1 MSLSS
6 KLRILTA
13 GAALATL
20 PVQAQTEQQSE
31 PKSPAITQ
39 TVTNDFPW
47 ERSSSDAREAYAT
60 LPAEYKAFANKSF
73 MERVEMREEWE
84 QRDYIKRNKAHQ
96 QQLKTHPEST
106 PKYPVAEGDFGMQI
120 IKDRYTGKLTPT
132 QAALAHDL
140 MTLGRP
146 LTSIDLSK
154 PYSEQL
160 RDCGFT
166 TLASV
171 VEGTKEQD
179 LSARDHALYIWQIQ
193 EADQLTD
200 LGNNR
205 EAWRETRIRT
215 EKEDQAHYEANSH
228 WYDVF
233 FRTKTRYLTE
243 EEMAKH
249 SVQWENI
256 NGKSVIVPVKNQISY
271 SVRDEVTRKVGAK
284 IAQENQLLTKKAKAN
299 QATH

>member
-20 PVQAQTEQQSE
+20 PVQAQTEQHTA
-31 PKSPAITQ
+31 PKAPAITQ
-39 TVTNDFPW
+39 TITNDFPW
-47 ERSSSDAREAYAT
+47 AHASSDAREAYDT

-84 QRDYIKRNKAHQ
+84 QRDYIRRNKAHQ
-96 QQLKTHPEST
+96 QKLKTNPEST
-106 PKYPVAEGDFGMQI
+106 PKYPVAEGDYGMQI
-120 IKDRYTGKLTPT
+120 IQDRYNGKLTPA

-154 PYSEQL
+154 PYAEQL

-171 VEGTKEQD
+171 VEGTKEHD

-200 LGNNR
+200 LGKNR
-205 EAWRETRIRT
+205 EAWRETKIRT
-215 EKEDQAHYEANSH
+215 EKEDMAHYEANSH

-233 FRTKTRYLTE
+233 FRTKTRYLTD

-256 NGKSVIVPVKNQISY
+256 NGKKIIVPEKNQISY

-284 IAQENQLLTKKAKAN
+284 IAREDQLMAQKAAAK
-299 QATH
+299 QASR